1 MPLTHPADVSPCE
14 QAAAAAQDEPPRPA
28 PRRTAPPARP
38 APPGVPAAAPPR
50 PAGSP
55 SRRARPPRRSPGGG
69 LRPERRTRRP
79 IGTGEGGRK
88 GRPRPIGAGGAAPR
102 PPAPAEYPPPRL
114 RNLRLGRSN
123 GHAAGAK
130 AAPGPPLPL
139 LWERPG
145 GGLASLPLRAAPR
158 AEPAAAR
165 GRPEPARERRWAP
178 RGSAP
183 SAGGGP

>member
-88 GRPRPIGAGGAAPR
+88 GNRPIGAGGAAPR